1 MGQIMYLLP
10 LHIAWAPSQCG
21 GWVSRGVFQ
30 ERVRW
35 KPYCPYDL
43 GLGVN
48 SVTLPHSIHQ
58 RGYKLTLGSRGG
70 EVDPIHDKKWK
81 DSGRAYRVGNTAVD
95 ISENILPTILLPAAC
110 FLILWILME
119 SHISL
124 CLAC

>member
-1 MGQIMYLLP
+1 MGQNMYLLP

-21 GWVSRGVFQ
+21 GRVSRGVFQ

-58 RGYKLTLGSRGG
+58 RGYKVTLGSRGG

-119 SHISL
+119 SHSSL